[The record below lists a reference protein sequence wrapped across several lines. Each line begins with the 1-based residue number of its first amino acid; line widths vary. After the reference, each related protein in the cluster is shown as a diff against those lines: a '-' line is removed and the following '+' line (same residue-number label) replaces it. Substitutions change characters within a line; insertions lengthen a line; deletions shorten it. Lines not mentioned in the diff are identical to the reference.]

1 MTASITVSRR
11 SAVKLVGG
19 LMLAA
24 GCTAALPGA
33 AGAAEAD
40 EPLRVGVN
48 GTPESALDPAL
59 GSASMWTQTV
69 AHNTMDTL
77 AVLTGEGI
85 EYRLATSIE
94 MNDDAT
100 EWTIVIRDDA
110 VFHNGEPVTADDV
123 LYSLSYLAANPA
135 GMMGYANVDFAA
147 STSDGAQTVVLHLA
161 QPQATLLEEG
171 LAIMSLIFPEGTV
184 SEDFGTDI
192 GSGPYRLMSC
202 SAETGAAL
210 EAFEGHWAGAP
221 AIKNVEIVPIAD
233 AATRMTAL
241 QAGQIAFANT
251 VSATDAATAPA
262 GIEVLPGEAAHSSA
276 FVFSLNCAM
285 APFDD
290 PEVRRAF
297 KQAVDRDQLV
307 QTLFRGQGEA
317 GNDVLGKG
325 LPSYNDAMEQTAYD
339 PDTAAELFAAKGVTE
354 LTILTS
360 EITPGIRDSAT
371 LLAQQLQKVG
381 VTLNVSDIDAAALF
395 STSFDQISQHQIFAT
410 YLINRPFPAM
420 ASLYTSAQ
428 SMYNY
433 SQWADDAYND
443 LLNQAIAEPDADERT
458 ALWNEVEQMLHEE
471 GGLVVWG
478 YQYELNAQ
486 VEGLTGVQIIQ
497 SVPLMAQATLA

>member
-1 MTASITVSRR
+1 MNVSTSLSRR
-11 SAVKLVGG
+11 SVMQLAGG
-19 LMLAA
+19 LVL
-24 GCTAALPGA
+24 CAALPGLPGLA
-33 AGAAEAD
+33 QAAEAG
-40 EPLRVGVN
+40 EAVRVGVH
-48 GTPESALDPAL
+48 GTPESALDPSL
-59 GSASMWTQTV
+59 GTASMWTQTV

-77 AVLTGEGI
+77 AILSGDGI

-110 VFHNGEPVTADDV
+110 VFHNGNPVTADDV
-123 LYSLSYLAANPA
+123 LYSLRYLASNPA
-135 GMMGYANVDFAA
+135 GMMGYANVDFDA

-184 SEDFGTDI
+184 SEDFGTDL
-192 GSGPYRLMSC
+192 GSGPYRLLSC

-210 EAFEGHWAGAP
+210 EAFEGHWAGTP

-233 AATRMTAL
+233 ASTRMSAL

-251 VSATDAATAPA
+251 ISATDAATAPA

-297 KQAVDRDQLV
+297 KQAVDREQLV
-307 QTLFRGQGEA
+307 QTIFRGEGEI
-317 GNDVLGKG
+317 GNDVFGKG
-325 LPSYNDAMEQTAYD
+325 LPSYNEAMEQTAYD
-339 PDTAAELFAAKGVTE
+339 PDAAAEVFAAKGVTE

-371 LLAQQLQKVG
+371 LLGQQLQKVG
-381 VTLNVSDIDAAALF
+381 VTLNVVDIDAAALF
-395 STSFDQISQHQIFAT
+395 STSYDQIFQNQIFAT

-420 ASLYTSAQ
+420 ASLYTAPT

-433 SQWADDAYND
+433 AQWTDEVYGE
-443 LLNQAIAEPDADERT
+443 LLAEAIAEPGSDARL
-458 ALWNEVEQMLHEE
+458 ALWDEVEQMLHDD

-486 VEGLTGVQIIQ
+486 VDGLAGVQIVQ
-497 SVPLMAQATLA
+497 SVPLMGAATLG